1 LLHLSPELS
10 VNACSIGSTTTCT
23 YYPLR
28 VIRRL
33 LNLPCCADRG
43 YDFAQPQRS
52 RRDQAIATYLSKEGT
67 CLKAGLVFVS
77 FSLPQAKGEGTP
89 NRSQPRLET
98 FENNIAVEKEWSY
111 PDAVFRLF
119 EPVGSSVVC
128 HVDGVIACVPI
139 QVRVA

>member
-1 LLHLSPELS
+1 MNARPVYRTATLTYRALHD
-10 VNACSIGSTTTCT
+10 
-23 YYPLR
+23 
-28 VIRRL
+28 IRRL
-33 LNLPCCADRG
+33 LNLPCCTDRG

-98 FENNIAVEKEWSY
+98 FENNIAVEKE
-111 PDAVFRLF
+111 
-119 EPVGSSVVC
+119 
-128 HVDGVIACVPI
+128 
-139 QVRVA
+139 